1 MKILETDA
9 LTRRFGD
16 LIAVD
21 HFTLT
26 VDSAE
31 TFGLLGPNGAGKTTV
46 IKMLTTLLPVTSGS
60 ARVAGFD
67 IERRP
72 NDVRR
77 SIGYVPQILS
87 ADGTL
92 TGYENL
98 LVFARLFDLPAKQRT
113 ERIQE
118 ALQIMGLTDAK
129 DRLVRTYSGGMIR
142 RLEIAQSMIHRPR
155 LLFLDEPTV
164 GLDPLARNA
173 VWDYIRRLRT
183 EYGMTIFLTTHYME
197 EAESLCDR
205 VAIMHLGRIA
215 ALGTP
220 RELEEK
226 VHADIGP
233 QVRENGNGH
242 VTGYEGI
249 TLNEVFAHY
258 TGGELDSG
266 GNYRDTSR
274 VRRTARRLG

>member
-1 MKILETDA
+1 MKILETEA
-9 LTRRFGD
+9 LTRRFGE
-16 LIAVD
+16 LTAVD
-21 HFTLT
+21 HFTLS
-26 VDSAE
+26 VDAGE

-46 IKMLTTLLPVTSGS
+46 IKMLTTLLPVTEGKG
-60 ARVAGFD
+60 RVAGYD

-72 NDVRR
+72 NEVRR

-98 LVFARLFDLPAKQRT
+98 LVFAKLYDIPAS
-113 ERIQE
+113 ERIPRIRE
-118 ALQIMGLTDAK
+118 ALHVMGLEDAA

-183 EYGMTIFLTTHYME
+183 EFGMTIFLTTHYME
-197 EAESLCDR
+197 EAEVLCDR
-205 VAIMHLGRIA
+205 VAIMHLGKIA

-220 RELEEK
+220 KELEAK
-226 VHADIGP
+226 VAAELGP
-233 QVRENGNGH
+233 EDHEPTNGHGNGN
-242 VTGYEGI
+242 GI

>member
-1 MKILETDA
+1 MHIVETES

-16 LIAVD
+16 LTAVD
-21 HFTLT
+21 AFTLQ
-26 VDSAE
+26 VEAGE

-46 IKMLTTLLPVTSGS
+46 IKMLTTLLPPTAGQ
-60 ARVAGFD
+60 ARVAGYD

-98 LVFARLFDLPAKQRT
+98 LVFARLFDIPAK
-113 ERIQE
+113 ERGPRIAE
-118 ALQIMGLTDAK
+118 ALQVMGLTDAK

-183 EYGMTIFLTTHYME
+183 EYGMTILLTTHYME
-197 EAESLCDR
+197 EAEALCDR
-205 VAIMHLGRIA
+205 VAIMHLGRIS
-215 ALGTP
+215 ALGSP
-220 RELEEK
+220 EELERIVAQET
-226 VHADIGP
+226 G
-233 QVRENGNGH
+233 GN
-242 VTGYEGI
+242 GI

>member
-1 MKILETDA
+1 MRIIETEG
-9 LTRRFGD
+9 LTRRFGE
-16 LIAVD
+16 LTAVD
-21 HFTLT
+21 RFTLN
-26 VDSAE
+26 VDAGE

-46 IKMLTTLLPVTSGS
+46 IKMLTTLLPATEGT
-60 ARVAGFD
+60 ARIAGFD
-67 IERRP
+67 IRRRP

-98 LVFARLFDLPAKQRT
+98 LVFARLFDIPAHEQVPRV
-113 ERIQE
+113 RE
-118 ALQIMGLTDAK
+118 ALQVMGLSDAA

-183 EYGMTIFLTTHYME
+183 EFGMTIFLTTHYME
-197 EAESLCDR
+197 EAESLCER
-205 VAIMHLGRIA
+205 VAIMHLGRTA

-220 RELEEK
+220 KDLETTVAAEM
-226 VHADIGP
+226 A
-233 QVRENGNGH
+233 ENGHNGNH
-242 VTGYEGI
+242 PI
-249 TLNEVFAHY
+249 TLNDVFAHY

>member
-1 MKILETDA
+1 MNILETEA
-9 LTRRFGD
+9 LTKSFGE
-16 LIAVD
+16 LTAVD
-21 HFTLT
+21 HFTLS
-26 VDSAE
+26 VDAGE
-31 TFGLLGPNGAGKTTV
+31 CFGLLGPNGAGKTTV
-46 IKMLTTLLPVTSGS
+46 IKMLTTLLPVTSGT
-60 ARVAGFD
+60 ARIAGFD
-67 IERRP
+67 IRHRA

-98 LVFARLFDLPAKQRT
+98 LVFSKLYDIPAA
-113 ERIQE
+113 ERVPRIRE
-118 ALQIMGLTDAK
+118 ALQVMGLADAA

-197 EAESLCDR
+197 EAEVLCDR
-205 VAIMHLGRIA
+205 VAVMHLGKMA

-220 RELEEK
+220 KELE
-226 VHADIGP
+226 
-233 QVRENGNGH
+233 REVAEETGSVGAGN
-242 VTGYEGI
+242 GI

-258 TGGELDSG
+258 TGGEVDSG

>member
-1 MKILETDA
+1 VRIVETES

-16 LIAVD
+16 LTAVD
-21 HFTLT
+21 DFSLT
-26 VDSAE
+26 VDAGE

-46 IKMLTTLLPVTSGS
+46 IKMLTTLLPVTEGT

-67 IERRP
+67 IQKRP
-72 NDVRR
+72 NEVRR

-98 LVFARLFDLPAKQRT
+98 LVFARLYDIPAAERLP
-113 ERIQE
+113 RIRE
-118 ALQIMGLTDAK
+118 ALKVMGLVDAA

-183 EYGMTIFLTTHYME
+183 EFGMTIFLTTHYME
-197 EAESLCDR
+197 EAEELCDR

-220 RELEEK
+220 KALEEK
-226 VHADIGP
+226 VAAEVGP
-233 QVRENGNGH
+233 NGH
-242 VTGYEGI
+242 EHSHITVNENGI
-249 TLNEVFAHY
+249 TLNDVFAHY